1 MRTSQEIEET
11 CKKLKPLI
19 GSEADK
25 LWYFYLTEDE
35 QDRRVYCSPK
45 FGPGIKIVWR
55 GSSEDIGGQTEVTA

>member
-45 FGPGIKIVWR
+45 FGPGIKIV
-55 GSSEDIGGQTEVTA
+55 